1 MKRTLFVWFFLAGA
15 ILTCSQPVEV
25 VRHSPEIKSLT
36 ADKGIV
42 YVNEFITL
50 QAVIVDNDE
59 DDELVLTWT
68 ATAGTLTNTKNNPT
82 QWHAP
87 STPQTVTI
95 TLTVSDGYFE
105 TSKSLEIVVKAK

>member
-1 MKRTLFVWFFLAGA
+1 MKKTLLVCFSLVGV
-15 ILTCSQPVEV
+15 ILFCSQPVEV

-36 ADKGIV
+36 ADKGSV
-42 YVNEFITL
+42 FVGEFINL
-50 QAVIVDNDE
+50 RAVVEDKDE
-59 DDELVLTWT
+59 DDELLLTWT

-87 STPQTVTI
+87 STPQRVTI

-105 TSKSLEIVVKAK
+105 VSKSLDIVVKKQ